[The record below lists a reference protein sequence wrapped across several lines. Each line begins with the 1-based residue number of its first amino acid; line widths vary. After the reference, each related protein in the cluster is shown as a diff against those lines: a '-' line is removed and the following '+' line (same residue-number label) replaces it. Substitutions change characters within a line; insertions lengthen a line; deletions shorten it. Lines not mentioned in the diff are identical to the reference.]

1 MSVAPPDRPSDR
13 PSLPVAAEHEPD
25 AVRARYARRPA
36 HDARYHPLN
45 PDVWLSRQERE
56 RVVLRL
62 LADLGWR
69 DLAALRATEVGC
81 GAGGNLLDA
90 LRWGL
95 SPDRLTGVE
104 LLPERLARARALLP
118 AGVRLIAG
126 DACEAPVEPA
136 SQDIVW
142 QSTVF
147 SSLLDDAFQQR
158 LADRMWHWVRPGGG
172 VLWYDFTVNNPRNA
186 DVRGVP
192 ISRIV
197 ALFPHGTIR
206 RFKVTLAPPLARA
219 ACRLHPALYDVFNRL
234 PFLRTHAVCWIHKP
248 GAAGPAGGDRSMDKG
263 KQQ

>member
-1 MSVAPPDRPSDR
+1 MSDR
-13 PSLPVAAEHEPD
+13 PPQPPPARSSPSSEPAA
-25 AVRARYARRPA
+25 VQARYARRLP
-36 HDARYHPLN
+36 HDDRYHPLN
-45 PDVWLSRQERE
+45 PDVWHSRQERE

-69 DLAALRATEVGC
+69 DLAALRVTEVGC
-81 GAGGNLLDA
+81 GAGGNLLDG
-90 LRWGL
+90 LRWGW
-95 SPDRLTGVE
+95 SPERLTGIE
-104 LLPERLARARALLP
+104 LLPERLAQARAVLP
-118 AGVRLIAG
+118 AGVRLLGG
-126 DACEAPVEPA
+126 DACEAAVEPA

-158 LADRMWHWVRPGGG
+158 LADRMWQWVRPGGG

-186 DVRGVP
+186 DVRGMP
-192 ISRIV
+192 ISRIG

-219 ACRLHPALYDVFNRL
+219 ACRLHPALYGVFNRL
-234 PFLRTHAVCWIHKP
+234 PFLRTHVVCWIHKP
-248 GAAGPAGGDRSMDKG
+248 GATGLAGGDRSTGKG